1 MTNVEVFRPK
11 SNYGFAAAALVLDG
25 LFVVQGVAYPDGTP
39 LVVTLA
45 IALAVAAAATLL
57 WLRPKLVLGDT
68 ELKVVNPLSSR
79 KIAYADIVELKT
91 KWSLLIVHNAG
102 STRVWVAPT
111 SGRVR
116 WASSTGGNWKNRVGG
131 AAVNDAVYSDMA
143 PASDSVQSD
152 SGLAALLIRR
162 RMDELGRH

>member
-1 MTNVEVFRPK
+1 MTSVEVFKPK
-11 SNYGFAAAALVLDG
+11 ANYAFAAAALVLDG
-25 LFVVQGVAYPDGTP
+25 LFVFQGFAYPDGTP
-39 LVVTLA
+39 LVVTLV

-57 WLRPKLVLGDT
+57 WLRPKLVLGET
-68 ELKVVNPLSSR
+68 ELKVVNPVTSR
-79 KIAYADIVELKT
+79 TIAYDDIVELKT

-116 WASSTGGNWKNRVGG
+116 WASSTAGNWKSRVGST
-131 AAVNDAVYSDMA
+131 AASDAVNSDLA
-143 PASDSVQSD
+143 PASDSVHSD